1 MAPRGIRLDVL
12 HVELSTLEVHFVL
25 QKIEN
30 VLDMLTGQYPKL
42 DKTSTEEE
50 QAELEAAKG
59 KLRQAL
65 YR

>member
-12 HVELSTLEVHFVL
+12 RVELSTLEVHYVL
-25 QKIEN
+25 QKIQN

-42 DKTSTEEE
+42 DKSSTDEE

>member
-1 MAPRGIRLDVL
+1 MEVNYVL
-12 HVELSTLEVHFVL
+12 T
-25 QKIEN
+25 KIEN